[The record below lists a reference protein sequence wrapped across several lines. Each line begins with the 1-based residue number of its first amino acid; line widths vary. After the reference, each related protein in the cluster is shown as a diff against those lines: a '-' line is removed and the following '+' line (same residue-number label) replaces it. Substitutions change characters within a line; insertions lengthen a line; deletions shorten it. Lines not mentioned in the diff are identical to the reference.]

1 MRYAESETT
10 TVASSNPNIS
20 AKTDLG
26 SAIKNHTWFDKR
38 FLVYFWRIQVVV
50 WKKEC
55 RLVLYKKFNL
65 TFQSNTQ
72 WILDIRNRQES
83 IQLYKEVY
91 IPKFISLH
99 KKWNKQLQIFFTKYQ
114 FVNKCLFNKLNYNS
128 FMINIKWIVSKWKKS

>member
-38 FLVYFWRIQVVV
+38 FLVYFLRFQVVV

-72 WILDIRNRQES
+72 
-83 IQLYKEVY
+83 
-91 IPKFISLH
+91 
-99 KKWNKQLQIFFTKYQ
+99 
-114 FVNKCLFNKLNYNS
+114 
-128 FMINIKWIVSKWKKS
+128 